1 MGLPNISTSPFD
13 YVVLDVETNG
23 IKSKK
28 CDLLSISLLK
38 PDDGREYERFLPLDL
53 NRDVYTTDINGI
65 RKRDLKGKKHLV
77 QREIDEMFEAFEL
90 DRRTIL
96 HFGSLDPRFVRD
108 YFARHGLDGFDRM
121 RFFNFKQ
128 LICSTG
134 YSDGSLTKDNL
145 CDFFDIKGVEDVHS
159 GLRDCHLEWELF
171 KKLDGRYLLA
181 RIVPDGQYYGMWRL
195 AVLNPGYILPVSYL
209 STYANLSRIIERPY
223 IRCDA
228 EEVYRLEIKGED
240 IKHFPTNFSGMIVE
254 NLLDTM
260 IGASKADN
268 MAFLQENSAKN
279 ELLGYMP
286 SYIRFTPM
294 SFNSDGTVTAA
305 HKEDEKCEREL
316 NAMVEQARA
325 QLMPLVE
332 FIRDEVFHGAPVTSQ
347 ELVVNDELGILA
359 LCDLST
365 EDAVLE
371 IKTSRC
377 ESERYAE
384 QLYYEARGRASYLLG
399 MEWGLD
405 GKTLGAALTLK
416 RVRTYPGEKPNKKRD
431 RATAAIVETLD
442 AKGLDLVEYVKST
455 EPIRVRCRECGTE
468 WGETYARVKSGKC
481 SCPACHPTLGPRRG
495 RPRKG
500 EVREPAAKPS
510 RMTPEEALRRRA
522 ERYAA
527 KVEAR
532 SEGVLVV
539 DQSSYTGAR
548 GNVRVACRVCGQ
560 AMEFRADHLLDRC
573 YCRNC
578 GSGRRH

>member
-53 NRDVYTTDINGI
+53 NCDVYTTDINGI

-121 RFFNFKQ
+121 RFFNFKR

-145 CDFFDIKGVEDVHS
+145 CDFFGIKGVEDVHS

-181 RIVPDGQYYGMWRL
+181 RIVPCGQYFGMWRL
-195 AVLNPGYILPVSYL
+195 AALNPGYILPVSYL

-240 IKHFPTNFSGMIVE
+240 IKRFPTNFSGMIVE

-260 IGASKADN
+260 IGAFKADN

-294 SFNSDGTVTAA
+294 SLNGDGTVTAA

-325 QLMPLVE
+325 QLTPLVE
-332 FIRDEVFHGAPVTSQ
+332 FIRDKVFHGAPVTSQ

-365 EDAVLE
+365 EDTVLE

-377 ESERYAE
+377 EPERYAE

-431 RATAAIVETLD
+431 RATAAIVAALD

-481 SCPACHPTLGPRRG
+481 SCPTCHPTFGPRRG

-527 KVEAR
+527 KVETR
-532 SEGVLVV
+532 SKGVLVV

-548 GNVRVACRVCGQ
+548 DNVRVACRVCGQ
-560 AMEFRADHLLDRC
+560 AMEYRADHLLERC

-578 GSGRRH
+578 GSGCRH

>member
-1 MGLPNISTSPFD
+1 MGLPNIGTSPYD

-23 IKSKK
+23 IKSKE
-28 CDLLSISLLK
+28 CDLLSISILK
-38 PDDGREYERFLPLDL
+38 PDDGREYNRFLPLDL
-53 NRDVYTTDINGI
+53 NCDVYTTDINGI
-65 RKRDLKGKKHLV
+65 KKRDLRGKKHLTQGEV
-77 QREIDEMFEAFEL
+77 DELFEAFEL
-90 DRRTIL
+90 DHRTIL

-145 CDFFDIKGVEDVHS
+145 CDFFGIEGVEDVHS
-159 GLRDCHLEWELF
+159 GPRDCRLEWELF

-181 RIVPDGQYYGMWRL
+181 RIVSDGQYFGMWRL

-228 EEVYRLEIKGED
+228 EEIFRFEIKGKD
-240 IKHFPTNFSGMIVE
+240 IKRFPTNFSGMIIE
-254 NLLDTM
+254 NLIDAMVGVT
-260 IGASKADN
+260 KADN
-268 MAFLQENSAKN
+268 TAFLSENSAKN

-294 SFNSDGTVTAA
+294 SLNSDGTVTAA
-305 HKEDEKCEREL
+305 RKEDKKCEREI
-316 NAMVEQARA
+316 NAMVEQAKS
-325 QLMPLVE
+325 QLTPLAE
-332 FIRDEVFHGAPVTSQ
+332 FIKDEVFHGAPVTSQ
-347 ELVVNDELGILA
+347 ELVINDELGILA
-359 LCDLST
+359 LCDLSS

-377 ESERYAE
+377 EPERYAE

-399 MEWGLD
+399 MEWDFD
-405 GKTLGAALTLK
+405 GEEPSAAFTLR

-431 RATAAIVETLD
+431 MATVAIVD
-442 AKGLDLVEYVKST
+442 ALEPKGFDLVKYVKST
-455 EPIRVRCRECGTE
+455 ELIKVRCRKCGTE
-468 WGETYARVKSGKC
+468 WEETYARVKSGKC
-481 SCPACHPTLGPRRG
+481 SCPTCHPASRPRRG

-500 EVREPAAKPS
+500 EIREPVVKPP

-527 KVEAR
+527 KVETK
-532 SEGVLVV
+532 SEGALVV
-539 DQSSYTGAR
+539 DQGSYTGAR
-548 GNVRVACRVCGQ
+548 DNVRVTCRACGH
-560 AMEFRADHLLDRC
+560 AMEYRADHLLDRC

-578 GSGRRH
+578 GAGRSL